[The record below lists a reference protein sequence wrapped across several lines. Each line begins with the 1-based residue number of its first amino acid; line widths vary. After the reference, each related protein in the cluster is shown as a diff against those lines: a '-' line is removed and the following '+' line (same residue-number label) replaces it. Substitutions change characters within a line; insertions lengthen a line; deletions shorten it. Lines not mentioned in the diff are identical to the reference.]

1 MNSTKKPKLKL
12 SNAARK
18 RNSTTFQ
25 IFSKLRQYLNLC
37 FVYIEAD
44 IFHGVG
50 QFISRDKTVSVLN
63 TRYQQQLPIQT
74 FPKWYLTM
82 SKTLNASRMSS
93 STHRSSYFLRMFAD
107 VYELPAKCKETMINF
122 LLALM
127 FYAHQSADDSFVQIW
142 KDFVI
147 VPILLS

>member
-1 MNSTKKPKLKL
+1 MNSTKNPKLKL

-18 RNSTTFQ
+18 RNATNFL

-50 QFISRDKTVSVLN
+50 QFISRDKTVPVLN

-74 FPKWYLTM
+74 FQNDISPCQNISPCQKKNLTM

-107 VYELPAKCKETMINF
+107 VYELPAKCQRNYDQFQKIF
-122 LLALM
+122 WAGL
-127 FYAHQSADDSFVQIW
+127 
-142 KDFVI
+142 
-147 VPILLS
+147 